1 MNAAVQCVY
10 CDRFTLRDNAKFA
23 AVGLGRCALMA
34 DRPGTFVSPLYRWAC
49 GEFQPALEAKA
60 TARIEWLRDLRSE
73 GA

>member
-1 MNAAVQCVY
+1 MTAAVQCVY

-23 AVGLGRCALMA
+23 AVGLGRCTLMT
-34 DRPGTFVSPLYRWAC
+34 DRPGTFVSPLWQRC
-49 GEFQPALEAKA
+49 CTTFQPASEAKA